1 MGCRQTGA
9 LPRPEPA
16 ETGFV
21 AVPRALSFSYLVSVA
36 VSYPAVPL
44 VIYLSVPDLAILTTV
59 T

>member
-1 MGCRQTGA
+1 MGCRQTEA

-21 AVPRALSFSYLVSVA
+21 AVPRALSLSYLVSVA
-36 VSYPAVPL
+36 ISYPAVSS
-44 VIYLSVPDLAILTTV
+44 VICPSVPDLAILTTV

>member
-21 AVPRALSFSYLVSVA
+21 AVPRALSLFYLVSVA
-36 VSYPAVPL
+36 ISYPAVSS
-44 VIYLSVPDLAILTTV
+44 VICPSVPDLAILTTV

>member
-21 AVPRALSFSYLVSVA
+21 AVPRALSLSYLVNVA
-36 VSYPAVPL
+36 ISYPASPRFSAPVSPTL
-44 VIYLSVPDLAILTTV
+44 PF
-59 T
+59 